1 MGQLIRG
8 RYELLDVVGRGGE
21 GEVLRATDHSRD
33 RQVALKVRYGVR
45 SQVERDDAMRAASLL
60 RSVRPQRGIAAVLD
74 DFFDADTYY
83 LVMEWVEGRSLASL
97 LETQP
102 DGLDVEIAMRYLV
115 QAADALDHLH
125 SHEPPVLHLDVK
137 PSNFVVTADG
147 QLILIDFG
155 TARRLD
161 ACRRPRRATLG
172 YTAPELTSGATPTR
186 AADIFSLA
194 ATAHT
199 LLTGRPPRPGSPNE
213 WPEMPPSRAGA
224 MREALAVGLAIEPD
238 CRPPSAHALVAM
250 LDAPPSPTNIAPPR
264 SLFVGRERELLE
276 VKARLRDER
285 LVTLAGP
292 GGCGKTRLAI
302 EVAHDTRWRYA
313 DGTWIVDLSA
323 LSDAS
328 LVPLAGAAALGL
340 TEEPGTSLLSLL
352 PERLRDRQLLVIIDN
367 CEHLLEAA
375 ARLAD
380 ALLQSTG
387 VRLLATSRE
396 PLGVPGERVCRIG
409 SLGVPELGA
418 SDTEAL
424 ASDSA
429 RLLCARAGERAG
441 RQLLIEGSAPLLV
454 SICRQLDGI
463 PLALEMAAARLGE
476 VSLTHLNEDLG
487 AHMKGL
493 RGDGGAPPRQR
504 SLAATLRWSYVLLSE
519 PERTVFRQLAVFAG
533 GFSPAAAA
541 AVCGA
546 LARPTDVSVHLE
558 RLVDKSL
565 VVAPHSRG
573 LERRYRLLEPI
584 RQFALE
590 QLANDDEPG
599 AVRDRHL
606 GWFLAV
612 AQKAEETLEGPDGV
626 PLDELEKDQDN
637 LRQALSWALAS
648 GNGPAALEMAVAL
661 PKFWRVRGSLQEACS
676 WIERSLEEGRAADPL
691 LRLRALHWLR
701 AMRFYQGDFH
711 EARRLA
717 EECLALATTMGDRSG
732 VAEALAAVGNLAS
745 RQGDFEHGRAYLEE
759 SVAAW
764 TEAGSGGVVKSLVD
778 SLMLLGWL
786 WLDQGN
792 LARARPLLEQSL
804 AQADRADRAMRVF
817 VRCLLA
823 DLERA
828 GGNLSRARMLL
839 DESLLIAQELGFTR
853 YTAYLLTCMGRLA
866 RSEGRPAEAFLIQAD
881 ALTMHHQ
888 VGNKHGSAWALEEL
902 GKGAADAGDF
912 ETAASLFGA
921 AEALRDTIG
930 FPLPPAERPDLAV
943 SMSMTA
949 GAIGDE
955 AMAAARESGRT
966 APLSD
971 SVRLVAMA
979 CNRYASGA
987 RVAPV
992 LRAADNVGLP

>member
-21 GEVLRATDHSRD
+21 GEVLRATDHNRD
-33 RQVALKVRYGVR
+33 RQVALKVHYGVR
-45 SQVERDDAMRAASLL
+45 SEEERDDAVRAVSLL
-60 RSVRPQRGIAAVLD
+60 RSVRPQRGVAAVLD

-115 QAADALDHLH
+115 QAAAALDHLH

-137 PSNFVVTADG
+137 PSNFVVTPDG
-147 QLILIDFG
+147 RLILVDFG

-161 ACRRPRRATLG
+161 ASRRPLRATPG
-172 YTAPELTSGATPTR
+172 FTAPELASGATPTR

-199 LLTGRPPRPGSPNE
+199 LLTGRPPRPGAPGE
-213 WPEMPPSRAGA
+213 WPGMPPSRARA

-238 CRPPSAHALVAM
+238 SRPPSAHALVAM

-264 SLFVGRERELLE
+264 SSFVGRERELRD
-276 VKARLRDER
+276 VKALLRDAR

-292 GGCGKTRLAI
+292 GGCGKTRLSI

-328 LVPLAGAAALGL
+328 LVPQAAATALGL
-340 TEEPGTSLLSLL
+340 SEQPGTSLLRSL

-367 CEHLLEAA
+367 CEHLLDAA
-375 ARLAD
+375 AKLAD

-387 VRLLATSRE
+387 VGVLATSRE

-418 SDTEAL
+418 SQAEAL

-429 RLLCARAGERAG
+429 RLLCARADERAG

-504 SLAATLRWSYVLLSE
+504 SLAATLRWSYMLLSA

-533 GFSPAAAA
+533 GFSSTAAE

-546 LARPTDVSVHLE
+546 VARPTDVAVHLE

-565 VVAPHSRG
+565 VATHSRG
-573 LERRYRLLEPI
+573 LERHYRLLEPV

-590 QLANDDEPG
+590 QLTHDDEPG
-599 AVRDRHL
+599 VVRDRHL

-612 AQKAEETLEGPDGV
+612 AQEAEETLEGPDGV
-626 PLDELEKDQDN
+626 SLDELEKDQDN

-648 GNGPAALEMAVAL
+648 GNAPAALEMSVAL

-676 WIERSLEEGRAADPL
+676 WIERALEEGRAADPQ
-691 LRLRALHWLR
+691 LRLRAVHWLR

-717 EECLALATTMGDRSG
+717 EESLALATTVGDRSG
-732 VAEALAAVGNLAS
+732 MAEALAAVGNLAS
-745 RQGDFEHGRAYLEE
+745 RQGDFEHGRACLEE

-764 TEAGSGGVVKSLVD
+764 IEAGSGGVVKSLVD

-786 WLDQGN
+786 WLDQGD
-792 LARARPLLEQSL
+792 LVRARPLLEQSL
-804 AQADRADRAMRVF
+804 AQADSADRAMRVF

-828 GGNLSRARMLL
+828 EGNLSRARTLL

-853 YTAYLLTCMGRLA
+853 YTAYLLTCLARLA

-881 ALTMHHQ
+881 ALTMHHE

-912 ETAASLFGA
+912 ESAASLFGA
-921 AEALRDTIG
+921 AEALRETIG
-930 FPLPPAERPDLAV
+930 FPSPPAERPDLAV

-949 GAIGDE
+949 GALGDE
-955 AMAAARESGRT
+955 AMAVARKRGRT

-971 SVRLVAMA
+971 SVRFVAMA
-979 CNRYASGA
+979 CNRYTSDAGVAHGPA
-987 RVAPV
+987 R
-992 LRAADNVGLP
+992 RR